1 LFVGSDLR
9 GQLLREQVND
19 NATKPLCSLS
29 AAAASREPF
38 PPRARLLHFLKE
50 NMPIKLYV
58 GNLSFSTTA
67 QQLEDLFAQSGKVES
82 ARIATN
88 RDRGRSRGFA
98 FVEMTTSEEALAAIQ
113 ALDGQDVDGH
123 MLKVNQVRPKEDRRG
138 HTGFGSGR

>member
-1 LFVGSDLR
+1 M
-9 GQLLREQVND
+9 LREQVND

-67 QQLEDLFAQSGKVES
+67 QQLEDLFAQSGQVES

-123 MLKVNQVRPKEDRRG
+123 MLKVNQVRPKEDSRG
-138 HTGFGSGR
+138 HTAHKRNI

>member
-1 LFVGSDLR
+1 
-9 GQLLREQVND
+9 
-19 NATKPLCSLS
+19 
-29 AAAASREPF
+29 
-38 PPRARLLHFLKE
+38 
-50 NMPIKLYV
+50 MPIKLYV

-67 QQLEDLFAQSGKVES
+67 QQLEDLFAQSGQVES

-123 MLKVNQVRPKEDRRG
+123 MLKVNQVRPKEDSRG
-138 HTGFGSGR
+138 HTGFGGGR